1 VNGHGILHDCR
12 DDKTFPWL
20 RHYSCG
26 ETSRAY
32 EAFSVYRELGPSR
45 SLGRAAEQ
53 LRPASTPQRLAR
65 WSEEWAWRRRADAW
79 DNEQERLRAEQMAE
93 KRREANE
100 TIHQLGVSMLVRVGQ
115 RLQALNEHEARELS
129 VPDLARLY
137 SEATKGI
144 RLVQGDATSR
154 IEADI
159 PERLQ
164 KLIARVTIPLEEL
177 SASVPEPTPNGSPNG
192 SGTSREEDEDD
203 DDA

>member
-45 SLGRAAEQ
+45 TLGRAAEQ
-53 LRPASTPQRLAR
+53 LRPQSTPQRLAR

-93 KRREANE
+93 RRREANE

-115 RLQALNEHEARELS
+115 RLQALNEQEARLLS

-164 KLIARVTIPLEEL
+164 KLIARVTIPLE
-177 SASVPEPTPNGSPNG
+177 ANGAVADHTPNGSPNG
-192 SGTSREEDEDD
+192 SGREPEEDDEN
-203 DDA
+203 DA